1 MIIQNKK
8 ILIPVSEGHEAQL
21 WAMPNDDNKPITCKE
36 ACGRIIPSTSRV
48 SFSSGGGSTTIEIG
62 LTMPTKCETSTSWL
76 TAEFVYDKSSSVSI
90 SHESLIDNGEMK
102 TYGLNV
108 LRHKYFAIDL
118 SIHAD
123 ANSSSNDRTGT
134 IRFYPNGWS
143 SPSFSENTQLT
154 SVNGTSPYSITVL
167 QERKGYIIIPPTSGD
182 PGPITSGDTG
192 TTTKGTIRI
201 YFEKNSSAQYH
212 RVSFRIDGKTYEYA
226 DGSSQVSIPN
236 PYDLYIDT
244 GTYTITIVSAG
255 KRDSQTQNWQMATAT
270 ASPSSVTV
278 REGRTVSTTIT
289 IS

>member
-21 WAMPNDDNKPITCKE
+21 WAMPNDDNKAITCKE

-48 SFSSGGGSTTIEIG
+48 SFSSGGGSTTIEVG
-62 LTMPTKCETSTSWL
+62 LTMPSKCETSVSWL
-76 TAEFVYDKSSSVSI
+76 TAEFTYAGTSSESVS
-90 SHESLIDNGEMK
+90 HATLIDNCDMK
-102 TYGLNV
+102 SYGSLPGY
-108 LRHKYFAIDL
+108 KYFAIDL

-154 SVNGTSPYSITVL
+154 SVNETSPYSITVQ
-167 QERKGYIIIPPTSGD
+167 QERKGFIVIPPTSGD

-201 YFEKNSSAQYH
+201 RFEKNSSAQYH

-236 PYDLYIDT
+236 PYVLYIDT

-255 KRDSQTQNWQMATAT
+255 KRNSQTQNWQTATAT

-278 REGRTVSTTIT
+278 SEGRMVSTTIT